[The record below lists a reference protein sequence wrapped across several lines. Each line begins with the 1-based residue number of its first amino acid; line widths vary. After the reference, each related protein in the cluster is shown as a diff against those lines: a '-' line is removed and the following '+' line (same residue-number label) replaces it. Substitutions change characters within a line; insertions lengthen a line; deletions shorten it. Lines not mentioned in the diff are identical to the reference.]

1 MSEVNLNGRTCQWNI
16 NYVFYYR
23 SSGPI
28 SYGFA
33 SLEVEDAVDN
43 SPPSHGSGPPS
54 LQNELQTIDT
64 AQETDA
70 IVTTHQVIS
79 ILLYNNIQQTMIS

>member
-1 MSEVNLNGRTCQWNI
+1 MIT
-16 NYVFYYR
+16 FYR

-54 LQNELQTIDT
+54 LHNELQTIDS
-64 AQETDA
+64 AQETDTVITA
-70 IVTTHQVIS
+70 HQVI
-79 ILLYNNIQQTMIS
+79 